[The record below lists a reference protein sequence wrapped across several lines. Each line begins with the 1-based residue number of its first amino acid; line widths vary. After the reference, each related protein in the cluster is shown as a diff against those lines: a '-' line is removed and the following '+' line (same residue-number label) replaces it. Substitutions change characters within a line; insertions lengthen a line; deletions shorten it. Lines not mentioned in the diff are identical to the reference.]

1 MEVRQDGKVHISWD
15 HRYNSVFEIDQGT
28 IQHTRYDKGRLTPF
42 GEFFPYIR
50 HWPWLQSVMLA
61 AGAHGMSFNLAEG
74 TSREVFQIPVAG
86 DAGQP
91 NASARVVTPICFEVT
106 HSGFMRGLAY
116 EGGKRRVDAIISPT
130 NDGWFGISNEGRE
143 HHLLMARWRCVE
155 LHTPMVRAANTGVSA
170 FIDASGRLLA
180 RGVEGD
186 RHGCE
191 VAGTLVGTLG
201 IDPGAQGT
209 LFGRVGNV
217 FGWGCVG
224 ATFLGLVGALWG
236 GVGKGAKWSREG

>member
-1 MEVRQDGKVHISWD
+1 
-15 HRYNSVFEIDQGT
+15 
-28 IQHTRYDKGRLTPF
+28 
-42 GEFFPYIR
+42 
-50 HWPWLQSVMLA
+50 MLE

-74 TSREVFQIPVAG
+74 TSREVFQIPVAAG
-86 DAGQP
+86 AGQQ
-91 NASARVVTPICFEVT
+91 NASARIVTPICFEVT
-106 HSGFMRGLAY
+106 HSGFMRGLVY
-116 EGGKRRVDAIISPT
+116 EGGRRRVDAIISPT

-186 RHGCE
+186 SRGFK
-191 VAGTLVGTLG
+191 VAGTLQGSLPF
-201 IDPGAQGT
+201 DPGARVT

-217 FGWGCVG
+217 FGLGCLLATMAGVVG
-224 ATFLGLVGALWG
+224 VLLGGRFG
-236 GVGKGAKWSREG
+236 GPTGSKWSGKP